1 MLDPDARAA
10 AAALAEVL
18 PGPLHRLGVAAV
30 RELLNSPPGTV
41 VDDDTVEELE
51 IDAGDHAIP
60 VRFYRCPD
68 SEPGPALLYIH
79 GGGWTLGTLDGVDL
93 LCRELRERAG
103 CHVVSVAYRLAPEHP
118 FPAGLEDCLSTL
130 DWLRDSAA
138 ALHVDPDRVAIG
150 GDSAGGNLSIA
161 TCLAAENS
169 GRQMPAY
176 QLLVYPATDFD
187 SDLGSWSEHA
197 DAPLLTAADARWFM
211 SLYAPSA
218 TERLNPLVSPMGA
231 GSLSALPPT
240 HVITAEVD
248 VLRDDAEAF
257 AKRLRVEGVAA
268 TLTRYPGVFHGFFT
282 EVGVL
287 ERTTHAIAEAAQLL
301 RTALAADTERSDDTE
316 IEKVVVPGGSD

>member
-10 AAALAEVL
+10 AAALAEAL
-18 PGPLHRLGVAAV
+18 PGRLQSLGVAEV

-41 VDDDTVEELE
+41 VGDDTVEDLQ
-51 IDAGDHAIP
+51 IDVGDHAIP
-60 VRFYRCPD
+60 VRFYRSPG

-93 LCRELRERAG
+93 LCRELREQAG

-130 DWLRDSAA
+130 NWLQDSAA
-138 ALHVDPDRVAIG
+138 ALHVDPDRIAIG

-161 TCLAAENS
+161 TCLAAGET
-169 GRQMPAY
+169 GRPMPAY

-187 SDLGSWSEHA
+187 SDRCSWSEHA
-197 DAPLLTAADARWFM
+197 HAPLLTAVDARWFM

-218 TERLNPLVSPMGA
+218 TERVNPLVSPMRA
-231 GSLSALPPT
+231 ASLSALPPT

-257 AKRLRVEGVAA
+257 AARLRVEGVPV
-268 TLTRYPGVFHGFFT
+268 TLTRYLGVFHGFFT
-282 EVGVL
+282 EVGVF
-287 ERTTHAIAEAAQLL
+287 ERTAHAIAEASQLL
-301 RTALAADTERSDDTE
+301 RTAFAVDTNKERH
-316 IEKVVVPGGSD
+316 V